1 MKVTRVIGAAAAAVI
16 AAAPLSAV
24 AQSSLLT
31 IPAFDTTNLN
41 RGVRACDDF
50 YEFANG
56 GWLAAHPIPA
66 AFSSWGS
73 FADLSERNNLVLK
86 SVLENAA
93 KQAATTKN
101 SSTKKLGTFY
111 ASCMDSTAAEAA
123 GISPLKPELARIDAI
138 TDRTQLIG
146 AIARLHRLGYGAGF
160 RFGGGSD
167 QRNSSMVIAE
177 LSQGG
182 LTLPDRD
189 NYLKTDDRS
198 AALRARYVEH
208 AAKLF
213 ALAGESPA
221 DAAADARRVLG
232 IETAL
237 AKASLPRVALR
248 DPKATYHPMT
258 IAEANA
264 LTPGIDWATFLREAG
279 APAVTTVNVGM
290 PEFMKAFSAE
300 LAQRPLEDWK
310 AYLRWQVIDGS
321 ASLLSSPFVNEAFA
335 FSSSLS
341 GAKEQ
346 QPRWRRCLTLADR
359 SLSDALGQEYV
370 KVAFTP
376 QAKAKMLDM
385 VMNLRA
391 VLRDRILHADWMS
404 EDTRRQA
411 LQKLDAFN
419 QKIGYPDKW
428 ETYSDLD
435 IVPGAFI
442 SNALAVQR
450 YQRAKSL
457 ARIGKPVDRTQWGM
471 TTPTV
476 NAYYNPPLNEVVFP
490 AGRLQPPFFAL
501 SYDDPENYGG
511 VGISIGH
518 EMSHGFDDEGRQ
530 YDAQGNVR
538 DWWTAEDAQ
547 RYTARAN
554 VVERQYGEYVA
565 VDTLHLNGKLTLGEN
580 LADVVGVSIAY
591 DAMERA
597 MKGKPHSL
605 VNGFTPEQRF
615 FLAAAQARMAN
626 TRPERARVLVA
637 TDPHSPGKYRVNGPF
652 SNMPE
657 FAAAWGCKPGD
668 PMVRPDSIRARI
680 W

>member
-1 MKVTRVIGAAAAAVI
+1 MKTSRFLGAAI
-16 AAAPLSAV
+16 LLAAAPLSAV
-24 AQSSLLT
+24 AQSTLLT

-41 RGVRACDDF
+41 RKVRACDDF

-56 GWLAAHPIPA
+56 GWLNSHPIPA
-66 AFSSWGS
+66 AFSSWGG

-86 SVLENAA
+86 SVLEDAAKRAPTTNNAA
-93 KQAATTKN
+93 
-101 SSTKKLGTFY
+101 TKKLGTFY
-111 ASCMDSTAAEAA
+111 ASCMDSTAAETA
-123 GISPLKPELARIDAI
+123 GITPLKPELARIDAI
-138 TDRTQLIG
+138 SNRTQLLSEL
-146 AIARLHRLGYGAGF
+146 ARLHKLGFGGAF
-160 RFGGGSD
+160 RFGGSSD
-167 QRNSSMVIAE
+167 NKNANMVIAE
-177 LSQGG
+177 ISQGG

-189 NYLKTDDRS
+189 QYLKSDDRS
-198 AALRARYVEH
+198 KSIRAKYVDNVT
-208 AAKLF
+208 KLF
-213 ALAGESPA
+213 TLAGESAPAALA
-221 DAAADARRVLG
+221 DAKRILDL
-232 IETAL
+232 ETAL
-237 AKASLPRVALR
+237 AKVSLPRTALR

-264 LTPGIDWATFLREAG
+264 ITPAIDWAVFMREAG
-279 APAVTTVNVGM
+279 GPSVPSLNVAM
-290 PEFMKAFSAE
+290 PEFFKALSSEVAN
-300 LAQRPLEDWK
+300 RPLDDWK
-310 AYLRWQVIDGS
+310 AYFRWQIIGGS
-321 ASLLSSPFVNEAFA
+321 APQLSSAFA
-335 FSSSLS
+335 NQAFSFSSMLS
-341 GAKEQ
+341 GATQ
-346 QPRWRRCLTLADR
+346 QLPRWRRCLSLADR

-370 KVAFTP
+370 KVAFTS

-385 VMNLRA
+385 VLNLRA
-391 VLRDRILHADWMS
+391 VLRDRILHAAWMS
-404 EDTRRQA
+404 EDTRKQA

-428 ETYSDLD
+428 ENYSNLN
-435 IVPGAFI
+435 IASGAFI
-442 SNALAVQR
+442 NNALAVQK
-450 YQRAKSL
+450 YQRAKGLS
-457 ARIGKPVDRTQWGM
+457 RIGKPVDRTEWGM

-490 AGRLQPPFFAL
+490 AGRLQPPFFAMT
-501 SYDDPENYGG
+501 YDDPENYGG

-538 DWWTAEDAQ
+538 DWWTAEDAT
-547 RYTARAN
+547 RYTTRAN
-554 VVERQYGEYVA
+554 VVEQQYGGYVA

-605 VNGFTPEQRF
+605 INGFTPEQRF

-626 TRPERARVLVA
+626 TRPERARILVA

-657 FAAAWGCKPGD
+657 FATAWGCKSGD

>member
-1 MKVTRVIGAAAAAVI
+1 MKISRFFAAAIVI
-16 AAAPLSAV
+16 AAAPLSSG

-31 IPAFDTTNLN
+31 MPAFDTTNLN
-41 RGVRACDDF
+41 RSVKACDDF

-56 GWLAAHPIPA
+56 GWLARNPIPA
-66 AFSSWGS
+66 AYSNWGAFSELG
-73 FADLSERNNLVLK
+73 ERNNLVLR
-86 SVLENAA
+86 SVLEDAA
-93 KQAATTKN
+93 KRAPTTSN
-101 SSTKKLGTFY
+101 PATKKLGTFY
-111 ASCMDSTAAEAA
+111 ASCMDSTAAETA
-123 GISPLKPELARIDAI
+123 GVTPLKPELSRIDAI
-138 TDRTQLIG
+138 STRAQLLSE
-146 AIARLHRLGYGAGF
+146 IARLHHLGFGGAF
-160 RFGGGSD
+160 RFGGTED
-167 QRNSSMVIAE
+167 QKNATMVIAE

-189 NYLKTDDRS
+189 YYLKNDDRTV
-198 AALRARYVEH
+198 ALRDKYISH
-208 AAKLF
+208 ATRIF
-213 ALAGESPA
+213 TLAGESPQT
-221 DAAADARRVLG
+221 AAADANKVLSL
-232 IETAL
+232 ETAL
-237 AKASLPRVALR
+237 AKASLSRVALR
-248 DPKATYHPMT
+248 DPKATYHPMP

-264 LTPGIDWATFLREAG
+264 LTPGVDWSTFIREAG
-279 APAVTTVNVGM
+279 APAVTSVNVGM
-290 PEFMKAFSAE
+290 PDFFKALGTE
-300 LAQRPLEDWK
+300 LSQRPLDDWK
-310 AYLRWQVIDGS
+310 AYLRWQVLDGS
-321 ASLLSSPFVNEAFA
+321 ASLLGSA
-335 FSSSLS
+335 FSNEEFSFSSNLT

-346 QPRWRRCLTLADR
+346 LPRWRRCLSSADR

-370 KVAFTP
+370 KVAFTA

-404 EDTRRQA
+404 ADTRKQA

-428 ETYSDLD
+428 ETYANLPITS
-435 IVPGAFI
+435 GAFI
-442 SNALAVQR
+442 NNALAVQQ
-450 YQRAKSL
+450 YQRAKNYS
-457 ARIGKPVDRTQWGM
+457 RIGKPVDRTEWGM

-501 SYDDPENYGG
+501 GYDDPANYGG

-538 DWWTAEDAQ
+538 DWWTSEDAS
-547 RYTARAN
+547 RYTTRAN
-554 VVERQYGEYVA
+554 VVEKQYGEYVA

-591 DAMERA
+591 EAMERA
-597 MKGKPHSL
+597 MAGKPHSL

-615 FLAAAQARMAN
+615 FLAAAQARMGN
-626 TRPERARVLVA
+626 NRPERARVLVA

-657 FAAAWGCKPGD
+657 FAKAFGCKAGD
-668 PMVRPDSIRARI
+668 PMVRADSIRARI